1 MAIVGITSFIPLLAM
16 NQGSI
21 LTLLG
26 CSGSLAVALLVA
38 QPAVA
43 APNAPALNPAQI
55 ALQTQGMAP
64 HSQFV
69 QDDALIEGLGCG
81 CSTCQRG
88 QQGETSLGW

>member
-1 MAIVGITSFIPLLAM
+1 M

-26 CSGSLAVALLVA
+26 CSGSLTVALLVA

-43 APNAPALNPAQI
+43 APGAIALNPQQI
-55 ALQTQGMAP
+55 TVSTQAMAP

-69 QDDALIEGLGCG
+69 QDDALIEGLGCA

-88 QQGETSLGW
+88 TQGETSLGW

>member
-1 MAIVGITSFIPLLAM
+1 M

-26 CSGSLAVALLVA
+26 CSGSLTVALLVA

-43 APNAPALNPAQI
+43 ASDAPALAPSPITI
-55 ALQTQGMAP
+55 ATDAIAP
-64 HSQFV
+64 HHQFV

-88 QQGETSLGW
+88 TQGETSLGW